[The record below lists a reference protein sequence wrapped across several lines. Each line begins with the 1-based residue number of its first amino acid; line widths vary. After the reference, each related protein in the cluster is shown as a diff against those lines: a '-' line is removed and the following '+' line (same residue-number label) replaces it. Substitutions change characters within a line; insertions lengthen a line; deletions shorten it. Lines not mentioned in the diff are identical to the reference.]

1 MFVKI
6 FIPILLSFAITAV
19 LGPILIPFLR
29 KLKVGQTEREEL
41 EQAHRLGAELIETTG
56 SLKPP
61 LRP

>member
-1 MFVKI
+1 MVKRYGHLGI
-6 FIPILLSFAITAV
+6 WIL
-19 LGPILIPFLR
+19 
-29 KLKVGQTEREEL
+29 TEREEL